1 MLEKKALLRVS
12 RSPIALPL
20 AALRGI
26 STFGAFRKQAVSL
39 FALLAA
45 FALVAVPVAVGG
57 HVTAT
62 SIRDQFNGR
71 QLDRAIWFQGSDDPS
86 VTISQAHGR
95 VTVAVPSSAA
105 QGFNAGIGTGC
116 KAHGDFDARVRF
128 TLVDWPFADGLWV
141 SLMAADLGGVNTY
154 RTNNFGSEQYG
165 SFIPPS
171 GGTLVPA
178 SSNRGV
184 LRLARQGDTI
194 TSSYRQRGDWVTIF
208 SGTGPTGDSG
218 INLVVFN
225 LSFVAPFGGAP
236 ATIAFESFAL
246 NADAIVC

>member
-1 MLEKKALLRVS
+1 VTFTLVIV
-12 RSPIALPL
+12 P
-20 AALRGI
+20 AA
-26 STFGAFRKQAVSL
+26 
-39 FALLAA
+39 
-45 FALVAVPVAVGG
+45 GG
-57 HVTAT
+57 GRVTAT
-62 SIRDQFNGR
+62 SIRDQFGGG
-71 QLDRAIWFQGSDDPS
+71 QLDTAVWFQGSDDPS
-86 VTISQAHGR
+86 VTISQGRGR
-95 VTVAVPSSAA
+95 VTVAVPSGAA
-105 QGFNAGIGTGC
+105 QGFNAGIGTAC
-116 KAHGDFDARVRF
+116 KAHGDFDARLRF
-128 TLVDWPFADGLWV
+128 ALVDWPFADGLWV

-178 SSNRGV
+178 RGNRGV
-184 LRLARQGDTI
+184 LRLTRQGDTI
-194 TSSYRQRGDWVTIF
+194 TSSFREGGHWVMIF

-225 LSFVAPFGGAP
+225 LSFVAPFGEAP